1 MPEELAGLENP
12 EASSPEGTA
21 DGAPDIEKIRQ
32 EAMAAAQAVAEERF
46 KGFQRV
52 IAEKDTALQQ
62 LQRQYE
68 EARLA
73 TLSEEEREAETA
85 RRSDQEL
92 ERLRAENELLKLMP
106 DYPDELP
113 VFQRLLAAPD
123 AKTQLELL
131 RELRKAQAAPAITP
145 AGGSNEPPA
154 VDSNNPANGNPGS
167 GVFIEGA
174 QMTEEMAERLL
185 RSTSRLR

>member
-1 MPEELAGLENP
+1 VPEDLAGLDNP
-12 EASSPEGTA
+12 EASALEGTA
-21 DGAPDIEKIRQ
+21 EGAPDIEKIRQ
-32 EAMAAAQAVAEERF
+32 EAMAAATAAAEERF

-52 IAEKDTALQQ
+52 IAEKDTALQR
-62 LQRQYE
+62 LQREYE
-68 EARLA
+68 EAKLSV
-73 TLSEEEREAETA
+73 LSEEEREAELA

-92 ERLRAENELLKLMP
+92 DRLRAENELLKLMP

-131 RELRKAQAAPAITP
+131 RELRKPLTTANTP

-154 VDSNNPANGNPGS
+154 VDSNNPASGNPGS
-167 GVFIEGA
+167 GVSIEGA

-185 RSTSRLR
+185 RSSSRLR